1 MPIVQ
6 AGTERFKNNYL
17 QMKKLFT
24 TGYTTLSIHITTLLL
39 RVGFGVLMIPT
50 YGYGKWVNYQ
60 DKKGDF
66 YDFMGL
72 GGSISMGLTI
82 FAELF
87 CSVLLVLG
95 LFTRLA
101 TIPLIITML
110 VIISVHDWNL
120 FDKHELAPAFLTGYL
135 AILLLGPGRYSLDAW
150 IGKRLNR

>member
-1 MPIVQ
+1 
-6 AGTERFKNNYL
+6 
-17 QMKKLFT
+17 MKRLFT
-24 TGYTTLSIHITTLLL
+24 TGYTTLSIHITALLL

-50 YGYGKWVNYQ
+50 YGYGKWMNYNTRQ
-60 DKKGDF
+60 SDF

-72 GGSISMGLTI
+72 GGPISMGLAI

-110 VIISVHDWNL
+110 VVISVHDWDL
-120 FDKHELAPAFLTGYL
+120 FNKHELAPAFLTGHL

-150 IGKRLNR
+150 IGKRLSK